1 MPGCPKVVYIDRHP
15 GAYTAPA
22 IPTSG
27 TPLRSPAWRD
37 AAVTIT
43 GGTVTGIAVDGQTT
57 GVTSGTVL
65 VPSGRT
71 VTLTYSAAPAWTW
84 MLL

>member
-1 MPGCPKVVYIDRHP
+1 M
-15 GAYTAPA
+15 
-22 IPTSG
+22 
-27 TPLRSPAWRD
+27 
-37 AAVTIT
+37 TIT